1 MFTHLS
7 SRDAFAGVHL
17 TTSRTHP
24 ELRWYTPRE
33 GRYPETAQE
42 IVLTDDTAGLLGVGV
57 GETVTLNLPHALPL
71 VVVGLTDERGCNDPP
86 AYGMHSLIAEADAQ
100 QPPADYSIIVNPATT
115 ARTTPGSSG
124 GGVGIRILVKATD
137 PSRAAAVA
145 ESTKAALTTPGFLR
159 IIAEPKVAS
168 EVREDAARAL
178 AVGNAV
184 RNPARVGATATAVMQ
199 VCRLDWRELLRSTD

>member
-7 SRDAFAGVHL
+7 NRDAFAGVHL

-71 VVVGLTDERGCNDPP
+71 VVVGLTDERGYNDPP
-86 AYGMHSLIAEADAQ
+86 AYGMHSLT
-100 QPPADYSIIVNPATT
+100 PRPTPSSRRLTT
-115 ARTTPGSSG
+115 ASSST
-124 GGVGIRILVKATD
+124 R
-137 PSRAAAVA
+137 PRPRA
-145 ESTKAALTTPGFLR
+145 PR
-159 IIAEPKVAS
+159 
-168 EVREDAARAL
+168 
-178 AVGNAV
+178 
-184 RNPARVGATATAVMQ
+184 PAPRVGVWGSAF
-199 VCRLDWRELLRSTD
+199 S